1 MCLYLDPDDIF
12 TAHVTMVQN
21 PDNINDELISQEI
34 NIMCATKNSLQ
45 TSMCRIIFRWFETF
59 KLQIWGSSPKNSVD
73 IYIMCMDVQ
82 SCDKLKELNES
93 GELKSKLEELIN
105 LVIAPTQTVNI
116 SVTADENNLKK
127 LRAHFSNKGNIV
139 YK

>member
-1 MCLYLDPDDIF
+1 
-12 TAHVTMVQN
+12 MVQN

-34 NIMCATKNSLQ
+34 NIMCATEFSLQ
-45 TSMCRIIFRWFETF
+45 TAMCRIIFRWFEKF
-59 KLQIWGSSPKNSVD
+59 KLQIWGSSPRNSID
-73 IYIMCMDVQ
+73 IYIMCTDVQ

-105 LVIAPTQTVNI
+105 LVIAPPQTVNI
-116 SVTADENNLKK
+116 SVTADEDNLKK
-127 LRAHFSNKGNIV
+127 LREHFSNKGNII